1 MPLLGYSAA
10 LELLEHGLASRGRCL
25 TDTQKQYVAETF
37 QSSEN
42 LTPLFVMILLDETHI
57 WKSYS
62 MIGQEH
68 RLQTTVQEAIQWMF
82 GKLETKHGEI
92 LVKHAL
98 GYISTS
104 KSIGTVAK

>member
-1 MPLLGYSAA
+1 
-10 LELLEHGLASRGRCL
+10 
-25 TDTQKQYVAETF
+25 
-37 QSSEN
+37 
-42 LTPLFVMILLDETHI
+42 
-57 WKSYS
+57 

-104 KSIGTVAK
+104 KSIGTEAKLPNLVSVRCH